1 MSNTF
6 FNFNNV
12 EKQSNYPLIPDGTLA
27 KVRLDIKPGG
37 YNNPEEGWDSNMA
50 TLGQSGAVYLKCEYK
65 ILSGAYKGQKV
76 FSLIGLHSQKSP
88 LYQQMGRALILGIL
102 ESSRRVYSK
111 DRSEEAIKKR
121 RISSLSDLDNLTFI
135 AEISIGKDMKGEPK
149 NEIKKAITPDHPEYS
164 KLMQDDQEDGNSP
177 F

>member
-12 EKQSNYPLIPDGTLA
+12 EKQANYPLIPDGTLV
-27 KVRLDIKPGG
+27 KVRLDIKQGG
-37 YNNPEEGWDSNMA
+37 YNNTDEGWDSNMA

-65 ILSGAYKGQKV
+65 ILSGTYKGQKV

-102 ESSRRVYSK
+102 ESSRGVYSK
-111 DRSEEAIKKR
+111 DRSDEAIKKR
-121 RISSLSDLDNLTFI
+121 QISSLSDLDNLTFI

-149 NEIKKAITPDHPEYS
+149 NEIKKAITPDHPEYYR
-164 KLMQDDQEDGNSP
+164 LMKDDQEDGNSP

>member
-65 ILSGAYKGQKV
+65 ILSGAHKGQKV

-102 ESSRRVYSK
+102 ESSRGVYSK

-121 RISSLSDLDNLTFI
+121 QISSLSDLDNLTFV